1 MIWLRKTYM
10 LLYHYTIAAC
20 LLVIIKHKLLYVF
33 KSLKNNKRITASIL
47 WVQKFYGIFSV
58 CPQRISSKTSKILF
72 WCQTVQVHRNIG
84 QAILHVPT
92 VVQIIMA
99 CCYYNFC
106 FLSFLRRLQIR
117 LSRLRLLDEPK
128 VKINKSV
135 VTDFPLSN
143 PLSSASELITKWD
156 TFLKLNWGFSP
167 FFYFPDSNISA
178 LLIYL
183 YVFVYDAASE
193 MFPMQHLDFFY
204 WLCLMCKMSCFRTF
218 QMFAAI
224 FWVWGGDDL
233 LVWWSA
239 D

>member
-135 VTDFPLSN
+135 VTDFPPSN

-156 TFLKLNWGFSP
+156 TFFKAKLRVFP
-167 FFYFPDSNISA
+167 LFYFPDSNISA

-193 MFPMQHLDFFY
+193 MFPMQHLDFF
-204 WLCLMCKMSCFRTF
+204 
-218 QMFAAI
+218 
-224 FWVWGGDDL
+224 L
-233 LVWWSA
+233 LTVL
-239 D
+239 DV

>member
-1 MIWLRKTYM
+1 MQKFHGNSGVDSGFFSWGRGMVYFFLIKRASSRVRKSGLPFRFHQPKEARLSGLFWLQSRNQ
-10 LLYHYTIAAC
+10 IQ
-20 LLVIIKHKLLYVF
+20 I
-33 KSLKNNKRITASIL
+33 N
-47 WVQKFYGIFSV
+47 WFYGIFSV
-58 CPQRISSKTSKILF
+58 CLQRISSKTSKILF
-72 WCQTVQVHRNIG
+72 WCQTVQVHRNMG

-135 VTDFPLSN
+135 VTDFPPSN

-167 FFYFPDSNISA
+167 FFIFLILIS
-178 LLIYL
+178 
-183 YVFVYDAASE
+183 V
-193 MFPMQHLDFFY
+193 H
-204 WLCLMCKMSCFRTF
+204 C
-218 QMFAAI
+218 
-224 FWVWGGDDL
+224 
-233 LVWWSA
+233 
-239 D
+239 

>member
-117 LSRLRLLDEPK
+117 FSRIRLLDEPK

-135 VTDFPLSN
+135 VTDF
-143 PLSSASELITKWD
+143 
-156 TFLKLNWGFSP
+156 SP
-167 FFYFPDSNISA
+167 FKSLVISIRVDNKVRHIFKAKLRVFPLFYFPDSNISA

>member
-1 MIWLRKTYM
+1 MCWFCAHDLTEKDLHAFIPLYDSCVLISYHKTQTA
-10 LLYHYTIAAC
+10 LC
-20 LLVIIKHKLLYVF
+20 F
-33 KSLKNNKRITASIL
+33 QKSQEQQKNYSF
-47 WVQKFYGIFSV
+47 QKFYGIFSV

-167 FFYFPDSNISA
+167 FFIFLILIS
-178 LLIYL
+178 
-183 YVFVYDAASE
+183 V
-193 MFPMQHLDFFY
+193 H
-204 WLCLMCKMSCFRTF
+204 C
-218 QMFAAI
+218 
-224 FWVWGGDDL
+224 
-233 LVWWSA
+233 
-239 D
+239 

>member
-20 LLVIIKHKLLYVF
+20 LLVIKHKLLYVF

-135 VTDFPLSN
+135 VTDFPPSN

-167 FFYFPDSNISA
+167 FFIFLILIS
-178 LLIYL
+178 
-183 YVFVYDAASE
+183 V
-193 MFPMQHLDFFY
+193 H
-204 WLCLMCKMSCFRTF
+204 C
-218 QMFAAI
+218 
-224 FWVWGGDDL
+224 
-233 LVWWSA
+233 
-239 D
+239 

>member
-1 MIWLRKTYM
+1 MFSKVSRTTKELQLPYFGCRNSTVFF
-10 LLYHYTIAAC
+10 LYAHNELAP
-20 LLVIIKHKLLYVF
+20 KL
-33 KSLKNNKRITASIL
+33 
-47 WVQKFYGIFSV
+47 
-58 CPQRISSKTSKILF
+58 
-72 WCQTVQVHRNIG
+72 WCQTVQVHQNIG

-135 VTDFPLSN
+135 VTDFPPSN

-167 FFYFPDSNISA
+167 FFIFLILIS
-178 LLIYL
+178 
-183 YVFVYDAASE
+183 V
-193 MFPMQHLDFFY
+193 H
-204 WLCLMCKMSCFRTF
+204 C
-218 QMFAAI
+218 
-224 FWVWGGDDL
+224 
-233 LVWWSA
+233 
-239 D
+239 